1 MISPDDPRLTA
12 FASGDLAPEEAAR
25 FENELARDPAARAE
39 VARLRALQAQLRE
52 AFAAEDD
59 EAEVKAEAAALADG
73 AERGVPRLPAWMHRL
88 AAAVCVVLMAGA
100 VLFPTVGKVRE
111 TARRTVDSSNLRQI
125 GQASLIYASEHKDR
139 MPGAEA
145 ADVWD
150 YARLV
155 ARDGGLNDA
164 TIWVVGAD
172 PGAAEQ
178 IGRLSTVLTEDR
190 SALEP
195 EFKKLKPSW
204 AVALG
209 EIAANSPA
217 TTPIAWT
224 RGLQPDGTWAAHS
237 PYGTEGGHVV
247 FLGGNVTFYR
257 NAKNAFIAR
266 DGTMTSNVLDALPEG
281 ARIAEYTPTEQEKT
295 EWARS
300 GRIYRAQRDF
310 ERNVAPLAVSAAWVA
325 ALAVLVVQALRRRW
339 PWSLVVWF
347 LVISFLVA
355 VLTPTVARC

>member
-1 MISPDDPRLTA
+1 
-12 FASGDLAPEEAAR
+12 
-25 FENELARDPAARAE
+25 
-39 VARLRALQAQLRE
+39 
-52 AFAAEDD
+52 
-59 EAEVKAEAAALADG
+59 
-73 AERGVPRLPAWMHRL
+73 
-88 AAAVCVVLMAGA
+88 
-100 VLFPTVGKVRE
+100 
-111 TARRTVDSSNLRQI
+111 
-125 GQASLIYASEHKDR
+125 
-139 MPGAEA
+139 
-145 ADVWD
+145 
-150 YARLV
+150 V

-190 SALEP
+190 SGLEP
-195 EFKKLKPSW
+195 AFKKLKPSW

-209 EIAANSPA
+209 EIAVNSPA